1 MVPNSHRLN
10 FRLSVSHARC
20 WRRHAF
26 CFSVVLFV
34 WFSAECELFGVEP
47 RARRAT
53 VVAVLV
59 GAQPPAKAVA
69 APIFAVH
76 DDMNLQAGEPLGNL
90 QLPLNDPVA
99 QQIARELQ
107 PILIGELAFL
117 RQICGNI
124 STRDRRRIKAAAELA
139 LQDAAMR
146 GSESRKQ
153 QDQQRRNRQRIM
165 TVVAPISVL
174 REGLARTVHENL
186 PAELSDRYVA
196 EAAHRI
202 ANRKRVVIG
211 VIVSRLDDI
220 LYLTAAQRG
229 EIRDSLNDYWVPD
242 WEKWLHF
249 SQPPPY
255 VPAIPEGHLASLTFN
270 QRSVWN
276 SLQKVDPGALS
287 HSSMRLQRD
296 PWWEE
301 RAKTNPTS
309 ETVFRIL
316 RDRLE

>member
-1 MVPNSHRLN
+1 
-10 FRLSVSHARC
+10 
-20 WRRHAF
+20 
-26 CFSVVLFV
+26 
-34 WFSAECELFGVEP
+34 
-47 RARRAT
+47 
-53 VVAVLV
+53 
-59 GAQPPAKAVA
+59 
-69 APIFAVH
+69 
-76 DDMNLQAGEPLGNL
+76 MNLQAGEPIGNL

-107 PILIGELAFL
+107 PVLIGELAFV
-117 RQICGNI
+117 RQICGDI
-124 STRDRRRIKAAAELA
+124 SARDRQRIKAAAELA

-174 REGLARTVHENL
+174 REGLARTVQENL
-186 PAELSDRYVA
+186 AVEVSDRYVA
-196 EAAHRI
+196 EAARRI
-202 ANRKRVVIG
+202 ANRKRVASG
-211 VIVSRLDDI
+211 VIVSRLEDI
-220 LYLTAAQRG
+220 LYLTAAQRA
-229 EIRDSLNDYWVPD
+229 EIRDSLNDYWVTD

-249 SQPPPY
+249 SYPSPY
-255 VPAIPEGHLASLTFN
+255 VPAIPEGHLVTLTFD

-276 SLQKVDPGALS
+276 SLQKVDLGALS